1 MIIGRSREKTPK
13 GEDLDQ
19 VGRFRLEGR
28 VAAITGGT
36 RGIGRA
42 IAEAFLD
49 EGASVV
55 VNGRNPEKGATALSE
70 MNVGDRATFWP
81 GSVTN
86 QSVAE
91 GLVDHTIETYGQID
105 ILVCN
110 AGGLGDTAPVM
121 EMSDEEWQYELD
133 LNLNHTFWTTRRALR
148 HMVPQ
153 GSGRI
158 LAISSVEGKVA
169 KPNIAGYTANKHAI
183 NGFVKSVAR
192 EVGVNGV
199 TVNAIC
205 PGIVVTDMVQER
217 AGRAQ
222 GLGNVDELISFY
234 TAGTALQR
242 PVTVEEVAAFAVHL
256 ASDDGAGFSGG
267 TISLDG
273 GDAYY

>member
-1 MIIGRSREKTPK
+1 MGKS
-13 GEDLDQ
+13 
-19 VGRFRLEGR
+19 RLEGR
-28 VAAITGGT
+28 VAAVSGGT

-42 IAEAFLD
+42 IAEAFLA

-55 VNGRNPEKGATALSE
+55 INGRSPEKGAAALVE
-70 MNVGDRATFWP
+70 MNGGERVAFWP
-81 GSVTN
+81 GSVAD
-86 QSVAE
+86 QVVAE
-91 GLVDHTIETYGQID
+91 GLVDHAVETYGTID

-110 AGGLGDTAPVM
+110 AGGVRDTAPVM

-133 LNLNHTFWTTRRALR
+133 LNLNHTFWATRRALR

-153 GSGRI
+153 GSGRV

-169 KPNIAGYTANKHAI
+169 KPNISGYAAHKHAI

-222 GLGNVDELISFY
+222 GLGGVEELISFY
-234 TAGTALQR
+234 TAHTALQR

-256 ASDDGAGFSGG
+256 VSEEGAGFSGG

>member
-1 MIIGRSREKTPK
+1 
-13 GEDLDQ
+13 
-19 VGRFRLEGR
+19 
-28 VAAITGGT
+28 
-36 RGIGRA
+36 
-42 IAEAFLD
+42 
-49 EGASVV
+49 
-55 VNGRNPEKGATALSE
+55 
-70 MNVGDRATFWP
+70 
-81 GSVTN
+81 
-86 QSVAE
+86 
-91 GLVDHTIETYGQID
+91 
-105 ILVCN
+105 
-110 AGGLGDTAPVM
+110 
-121 EMSDEEWQYELD
+121 
-133 LNLNHTFWTTRRALR
+133 
-148 HMVPQ
+148 MVPQ

-222 GLGNVDELISFY
+222 GLGSVDELVSFY
-234 TAGTALQR
+234 TAGTALRR

>member
-1 MIIGRSREKTPK
+1 MS
-13 GEDLDQ
+13 
-19 VGRFRLEGR
+19 RLEGR
-28 VAAITGGT
+28 VAAVSGGT

-42 IAEAFLD
+42 IAEAFLG

-55 VNGRNPEKGATALSE
+55 INGRSAEKGSAALDE
-70 MNVGDRATFWP
+70 MDGGDRVAFWP
-81 GSVTN
+81 GSVADQT
-86 QSVAE
+86 VAE
-91 GLVDHTIETYGQID
+91 GLVDHAVETYGRID

-110 AGGLGDTAPVM
+110 AGGIGDTAPVV
-121 EMSDEEWQYELD
+121 EMSDEEWQYELN

-148 HMVPQ
+148 HMIPQ
-153 GSGRI
+153 GSGRVI
-158 LAISSVEGKVA
+158 AISSVEGKVA

-205 PGIVVTDMVQER
+205 PGIVLTDMVQER

-222 GLGNVDELISFY
+222 GLGGVEELVSFN
-234 TAGTALQR
+234 TANTALQR

-256 ASDDGAGFSGG
+256 ASDEGAGFSGG

>member
-1 MIIGRSREKTPK
+1 MGGSR
-13 GEDLDQ
+13 LD
-19 VGRFRLEGR
+19 GR
-28 VAAITGGT
+28 VAAVSGGT

-55 VNGRNPEKGATALSE
+55 INGRSPEKGAAALAE
-70 MNVGDRATFWP
+70 MNGGDRVAFWS
-81 GSVTN
+81 GSVAD
-86 QSVAE
+86 QVVAE
-91 GLVDHTIETYGQID
+91 GLVDHAVETYGQID

-110 AGGLGDTAPVM
+110 AGGVRDTAPVVD
-121 EMSDEEWQYELD
+121 MSDEEWQYELN

-148 HMVPQ
+148 YMVPQ
-153 GSGRI
+153 RSGRV

-169 KPNIAGYTANKHAI
+169 KPNIAGYAANKHGF

-192 EVGVNGV
+192 EVGVEGI

-205 PGIVVTDMVQER
+205 PGIVVTDMVHER

-222 GLGNVDELISFY
+222 GLGGVDELVSFY
-234 TAGTALQR
+234 TAHTALQR
-242 PVTVEEVAAFAVHL
+242 PVTVGEIAAFAVHL
-256 ASDDGAGFSGG
+256 ASDEGAGFSGG

>member
-1 MIIGRSREKTPK
+1 MGK
-13 GEDLDQ
+13 L
-19 VGRFRLEGR
+19 RLEGR

-81 GSVTN
+81 GSVTTLA
-86 QSVAE
+86 VAE
-91 GLVDHTIETYGQID
+91 GRVDHTIETFGQSD
-105 ILVCN
+105 VLVCN

-222 GLGNVDELISFY
+222 GLGSVDELISFY

>member
-1 MIIGRSREKTPK
+1 M
-13 GEDLDQ
+13 
-19 VGRFRLEGR
+19 
-28 VAAITGGT
+28 GG
-36 RGIGRA
+36 
-42 IAEAFLD
+42 
-49 EGASVV
+49 
-55 VNGRNPEKGATALSE
+55 
-70 MNVGDRATFWP
+70 GDRVVFWP
-81 GSVTN
+81 GSVAD
-86 QSVAE
+86 QVVAE
-91 GLVDHTIETYGQID
+91 GLVDHAVENYGRID

-110 AGGLGDTAPVM
+110 AGGIGDTAPVV
-121 EMSDEEWQYELD
+121 EMSDEEWQYELN

-148 HMVPQ
+148 YMIPQ
-153 GSGRI
+153 GSGRVI
-158 LAISSVEGKVA
+158 AISSVEGKVA

-222 GLGNVDELISFY
+222 GLSGVDELISFY
-234 TAGTALQR
+234 TAHTALQR

-256 ASDDGAGFSGG
+256 ASDEGAGFSGG

>member
-1 MIIGRSREKTPK
+1 MS
-13 GEDLDQ
+13 
-19 VGRFRLEGR
+19 RLEGR
-28 VAAITGGT
+28 VAAVSGGT

-55 VNGRNPEKGATALSE
+55 INGRSAEKGSAALDE
-70 MNVGDRATFWP
+70 MGGGDRVAFWP
-81 GSVTN
+81 GSVAD
-86 QSVAE
+86 QRVAE
-91 GLVDHTIETYGQID
+91 GLVDHAVETYGRID

-110 AGGLGDTAPVM
+110 AGGIGDTAPVV
-121 EMSDEEWQYELD
+121 EMSDEEWQYELN

-148 HMVPQ
+148 HMIPQ
-153 GSGRI
+153 GSGRVI
-158 LAISSVEGKVA
+158 AISSVEGKVA

-205 PGIVVTDMVQER
+205 PGIVLTDMVQER

-222 GLGNVDELISFY
+222 GLGGVEELVSFY
-234 TAGTALQR
+234 TANTALQR

-256 ASDDGAGFSGG
+256 ASDEGAGFSGG

>member
-1 MIIGRSREKTPK
+1 MGGSR
-13 GEDLDQ
+13 LD
-19 VGRFRLEGR
+19 GR
-28 VAAITGGT
+28 VAAVSGGT

-55 VNGRNPEKGATALSE
+55 INGRSPEKGAAALAE
-70 MNVGDRATFWP
+70 MNGGDRVSFWP
-81 GSVTN
+81 GSVAD
-86 QSVAE
+86 QVVAE
-91 GLVDHTIETYGQID
+91 GLVDHAVETYGQID

-110 AGGLGDTAPVM
+110 AGGVRDTAPVVD
-121 EMSDEEWQYELD
+121 MSDEEWQYELN

-148 HMVPQ
+148 YMVPQ
-153 GSGRI
+153 RSGRV

-169 KPNIAGYTANKHAI
+169 KPNIAGYAANKHGI

-192 EVGVNGV
+192 EVGVEGI

-205 PGIVVTDMVQER
+205 PGIVVTDMVHER

-222 GLGNVDELISFY
+222 GLGGVDELVSFY
-234 TAGTALQR
+234 TAHTALQR
-242 PVTVEEVAAFAVHL
+242 PVTVGEIAAFAVHL
-256 ASDDGAGFSGG
+256 ASDEGAGFSGG

>member
-1 MIIGRSREKTPK
+1 MGGSR
-13 GEDLDQ
+13 LD
-19 VGRFRLEGR
+19 GR
-28 VAAITGGT
+28 VAAVSGGT

-55 VNGRNPEKGATALSE
+55 INGRSPEKGAAALAE
-70 MNVGDRATFWP
+70 MNGGDRVAFWP
-81 GSVTN
+81 GSVAD
-86 QSVAE
+86 QVVAE
-91 GLVDHTIETYGQID
+91 GLVDHAVENYGRID

-110 AGGLGDTAPVM
+110 AGGIGDTAPVV
-121 EMSDEEWQYELD
+121 EMSDEEWQYELN

-148 HMVPQ
+148 YMIPQ
-153 GSGRI
+153 GSGRVI
-158 LAISSVEGKVA
+158 AISSVEGKVA

-222 GLGNVDELISFY
+222 GLSGVDELISFY
-234 TAGTALQR
+234 TAHTALQR

-256 ASDDGAGFSGG
+256 ASDEGAGFSGG

>member
-1 MIIGRSREKTPK
+1 MGR
-13 GEDLDQ
+13 L
-19 VGRFRLEGR
+19 RLEGR

-91 GLVDHTIETYGQID
+91 GLVDPTIETYGQID

-110 AGGLGDTAPVM
+110 AGGIGDTAPVM

-133 LNLNHTFWTTRRALR
+133 LNLNHTFWATRRALR

-205 PGIVVTDMVQER
+205 PGIVVTDMVHER

-222 GLGNVDELISFY
+222 GLGGVDELVSFY

-256 ASDDGAGFSGG
+256 ASDEGAGFSGG